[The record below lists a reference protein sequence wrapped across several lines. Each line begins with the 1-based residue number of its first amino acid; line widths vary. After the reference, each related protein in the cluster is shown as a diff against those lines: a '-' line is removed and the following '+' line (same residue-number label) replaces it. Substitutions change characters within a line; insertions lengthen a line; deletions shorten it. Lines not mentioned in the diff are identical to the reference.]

1 LTDATL
7 ILLAMCLAGLGLF
20 SGFYWERLSKQ
31 RNPDRASPSN
41 SLSHIFL
48 LESLLDKLPVPI
60 FYKDCEGRYL
70 RVNNAFEKFFG
81 TSRDNLLGKTAAEI
95 SPPDLAWIY
104 TRQDHDLFQTGGIQL
119 YESQVKNA
127 EGVIKDV
134 VFHKT
139 VLTDEEDH
147 PTGLV
152 GVIFEITEQKNTPR
166 ELFQQQQIFHSFA
179 ENIPDLVIGYDAQ
192 CRRSYV
198 NPAFLELTKL
208 SAEQYLGTN
217 KDVVWYSDI
226 SFDEY
231 KMRIKSVFATG
242 ESDNFVLNWS
252 PPQSLPI
259 LFSMTLVPEK
269 DASGTVI
276 HVFAIGRDITDIK
289 VAELRLNNVMEHWPG
304 EIALYDRDCRRTYV
318 NSLMAQTLAAKAVPE
333 NQLLGERP
341 TQTFP
346 NLSQVADYE
355 NALHKVM
362 TSGKPLI
369 YDMRWPQAPNVDQ
382 YRAVHI
388 LPEYDSSGRIT
399 GLFTIAR
406 DITEQKQAEAERS
419 ANLEFLKNL
428 DLINRTIQQ
437 SQHLD
442 QVMDDVLDITLELF
456 GCDRS
461 FLLFPLD
468 PETSTWEV
476 PVERTVPEYPGVHQA
491 KCTVVLDEEL
501 QQRMQQL
508 LATEAPLSFGPTPPI
523 LNPDGT
529 IRIIPPLSELMIALY
544 PKIGPPWLFG
554 IQQCSHS
561 RSWSPVERKLF
572 KEVSKRICDALTFSL
587 AYRDLKKSERFLD
600 NIFDHVPSMLFLKD
614 AKNLRFVR
622 MNKVGEQL
630 TGYKE
635 EELIGKNDYDFFAQ
649 EEADFFTEADREVLR
664 DKKLKV
670 IPEETL
676 ISRDQRKHIV
686 QTKKIAITD
695 ESGEAQFLLGLS
707 EDITE
712 QKNLEGQLYQSQKME
727 AIGQLAGGVAHDF
740 NNMLGVIL
748 GHTELLLD
756 RPPTEEKLSRSLQEI
771 KKAALRSAELT
782 RQLLAFA
789 RKQDIAPKILDLNAT
804 VEGILSMLRRLIG
817 EDIALAWHPSANLW
831 PIKID
836 PSQLD
841 QILANLCVNARDA
854 IAKTGKI
861 TIETHQT
868 SFNESYQQSHPET
881 LPGDYIMLSVSD
893 DGCGMNAALI
903 DKIFEPFF
911 TTKAADKGTG
921 LGLATVYGIVKQNNG
936 FINVDSEPG
945 LGTTFKIYLPRIS
958 EEIDLNNP
966 AEKEPPLPR
975 GTETILLVEDDETIL
990 ETERHMLELFGYQ
1003 VLATSTPAKALYLAE
1018 EHAETISLLI
1028 TDVIMP
1034 EMNGREL
1041 AEKLIARYPNL
1052 KYMFM
1057 SGYTGDVIA
1066 NHGVIEGDINFIQKP
1081 FTLRGLA
1088 VKVREAIDG
1097 PTGGAKREK
1106 LRS

>member
-1 LTDATL
+1 MTDATL
-7 ILLAMCLAGLGLF
+7 ILLAMGLVILGLF
-20 SGFYWERLSKQ
+20 SGFYWGRLSKQ
-31 RNPDRASPSN
+31 RNPDRAPPSN
-41 SLSHIFL
+41 NLSSPFF

-60 FYKDCEGRYL
+60 FYKDCEGYYRW
-70 RVNNAFEKFFG
+70 VNTAFEKFFG
-81 TSRDNLLGKTAAEI
+81 TSRDNLLGKTAMDI
-95 SPPDLAWIY
+95 SPPELARIY
-104 TRQDHDLFQTGGIQL
+104 LRQDQELVRTGGVQL
-119 YESQVKNA
+119 YESQVENTD
-127 EGVIKDV
+127 GIVKDV
-134 VFHKT
+134 IFHKT
-139 VLTDEEDH
+139 VLTGKKNN

-152 GVIFEITEQKNTPR
+152 GVIFEITEQKNIQR
-166 ELFQQQQIFHSFA
+166 ELYQQRQIFHSLA
-179 ENIPDLVIGYDAQ
+179 ENIPDLVIGYDPQ
-192 CRRSYV
+192 CRRNYV
-198 NPAFLELTKL
+198 NPAFLDLTKL
-208 SAEQYLGTN
+208 PAEHYLGSN
-217 KDVVWYSDI
+217 NAEIWYSDI

-231 KMRIKSVFATG
+231 KMHIKSVFATG

-259 LFSMTLVPEK
+259 LFSVTLVPEK
-269 DASGTVI
+269 DASGTVSN
-276 HVFAIGRDITDIK
+276 VFAIGHDITDIK
-289 VAELRLNNVMEHWPG
+289 IAELRLNSLMEHWPG
-304 EIALYDRDCRRTYV
+304 EIAIYDRDCRRTYI
-318 NSLMAQTLAAKAVPE
+318 NSLLAKTLAVKAGSE
-333 NQLLGERP
+333 HKLLGESP

-346 NLSQVADYE
+346 NLSQMADYE
-355 NALHKVM
+355 NKLLEVIAR
-362 TSGKPLI
+362 GKPLI
-369 YDMRWPQAPNVDQ
+369 YEMLWPLAPGINQ
-382 YRAVHI
+382 HRAVHI
-388 LPEYDSSGRIT
+388 LPEYDPSGRIS

-406 DITEQKQAEAERS
+406 DITEQKKAEAERS
-419 ANLEFLKNL
+419 ANLHFLGNL
-428 DLINRTIQQ
+428 DRINRTIQQ

-442 QVMDDVLDITLELF
+442 QVMDDVLDVTLEIF

-468 PETSTWEV
+468 PEAPTWEA
-476 PVERTVPEYPGVHQA
+476 PIERTVPEYPGVHQA
-491 KCTVVLDEEL
+491 KRTIVLDEVL

-508 LATEAPLSFGPTPPI
+508 LATEAPLSFGPAPPI
-523 LNPDGT
+523 FDPDGT
-529 IRIIPPLSELMIALY
+529 ISIVPPLSDLMIAIY

-561 RSWSPVERKLF
+561 RSWSPVERRLF

-635 EELIGKNDYDFFAQ
+635 EELVGKNDYDFFSKK
-649 EEADFFTEADREVLR
+649 EADFFTAADRQVLR
-664 DKKLKV
+664 DKKLMV

-676 ISRDQRKHIV
+676 ISRDQRRHIM

-712 QKNLEGQLYQSQKME
+712 RKNLEGQLYQSQKME

-748 GHTELLLD
+748 GRTEMLMD
-756 RPPTEEKLSRSLQEI
+756 RVPTEEKLFRSLQEI

-789 RKQDIAPKILDLNAT
+789 RKQDIEPKILDLNAT

-854 IAKTGKI
+854 IAGIGKI
-861 TIETHQT
+861 TIETHQA
-868 SFNESYQQSHPET
+868 SFDESYQQSHPET
-881 LPGDYIMLSVSD
+881 VPGDYIMLSVSD
-893 DGCGMNAALI
+893 DGCGMDAALI

-945 LGTTFKIYLPRIS
+945 LGTTFKIYLPRIT
-958 EEIDLNNP
+958 EEADLNDP
-966 AEKEPPLPR
+966 AEKDPPFPR
-975 GTETILLVEDDETIL
+975 GTETILLVEDDEAIL
-990 ETERHMLELFGYQ
+990 ETERRMLELFGYQ
-1003 VLATSTPAKALYLAE
+1003 VLATCTPAEAVHLAE
-1018 EHAETISLLI
+1018 THAETITLLI

-1041 AEKLIARYPNL
+1041 AEKLTARYPNL

-1066 NHGVIEGDINFIQKP
+1066 NHGIIEGDINFIQKP
-1081 FTLRGLA
+1081 FSLRGLA
-1088 VKVREAIDG
+1088 VKVRAAIDG
-1097 PTGGAKREK
+1097 PTGGGKAG
-1106 LRS
+1106 